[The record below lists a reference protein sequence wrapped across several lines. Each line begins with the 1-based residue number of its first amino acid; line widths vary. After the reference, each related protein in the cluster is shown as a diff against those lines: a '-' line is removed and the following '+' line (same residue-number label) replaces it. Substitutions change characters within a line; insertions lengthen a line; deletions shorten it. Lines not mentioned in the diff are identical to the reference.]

1 MAMGTRKKRQR
12 QESLWYGGE
21 LAAAPGHP
29 FYTRLNEVLE
39 AAGFDPFCETQCAKF
54 YHQKLGRPSLPPGQ
68 YFRVM
73 MIGFFEGLDSE
84 RGIAWRLA
92 DSLTL
97 RQFLSIGLDES
108 TPDHVTISRTRRLI
122 DAETHQRIFSWVLEQ
137 LAVSGLI
144 KGKTI
149 GVDSTT
155 LEANAAMKSIVRRDT
170 GESYMAYLKRL
181 AEAEGI
187 EAQDAA
193 ALLRMDR
200 KRKKKT
206 SNEEWKNPIDEEAEI
221 TKLKDGRTALAY
233 KAENAVDME
242 TGAIVAVTTHGG
254 AAADTATVTETV
266 IEAGVAVA
274 ELMEVEPA
282 EGQSG
287 VHPEGVQE
295 VVADKGYHS
304 NDVLVELAELEV
316 RSYIAEPDRG
326 PRNWDGR
333 QIEKQAVYG
342 NRRRIQGPR
351 GKRLQ
356 RQRGERIERNFA
368 HQFDTG
374 GLDRLYVR
382 GLDNV
387 HKKLL
392 IQAAACNL
400 ALLMR
405 SIYGSGKPR
414 AAHEGVIELVFAL
427 LALMKPLDALWVP
440 QSANLGNCDRPLCP
454 LKYPPDSW
462 QTTKNGQFRHGL
474 LSFSYDSE
482 HAELPILL
490 IQNLITKIPIPIP
503 IPPITPLNPPL
514 GLVPPIPKNVRW
526 IDMTA
531 KLSPIQAV
539 MIGLAKAARS
549 ADAVSATGTASA

>member
-1 MAMGTRKKRQR
+1 MAMGTRKKRER
-12 QESLWYGGE
+12 QEGLWYGGE
-21 LAAAPGHP
+21 LPEAPGHP
-29 FYTRLNEVLE
+29 FYTRLNGILDK
-39 AAGFDPFCETQCAKF
+39 AGFDRFCEASCARF
-54 YHQKLGRPSLPPGQ
+54 YHAKLGRPSLAPGL
-68 YFRVM
+68 YFRIM

-122 DAETHQRIFSWVLEQ
+122 DGETHQRIFTWVLER
-137 LAVSGLI
+137 LAQGGLI
-144 KGKTI
+144 RGKTI

-170 GESYMAYLKRL
+170 GENYTGYLKRL
-181 AEAEGI
+181 AEAEGVDAT
-187 EAQDAA
+187 EAA
-193 ALLRMDR
+193 ALRRMDR

-206 SNEEWKNPIDEEAEI
+206 SNEDWASPADAEAEI

-254 AAADTATVTETV
+254 AAADTATVEATV

-274 ELMEVEPA
+274 GLVAEKTP
-282 EGQSG
+282 EGQYE
-287 VHPEGVQE
+287 VHPGGLEE

-304 NDVLVELAELEV
+304 NEVAVGFCELEV
-316 RSYIAEPDRG
+316 RTYIAEQDRG
-326 PRNWDGR
+326 GRNWEGKPA
-333 QIEKQAVYG
+333 EKEAVYA
-342 NRRRIQGPR
+342 NRRRIHGER

-356 RQRGERIERNFA
+356 RRRGEKIERNFA

-374 GLDRLYVR
+374 GMDRLYVR
-382 GLDNV
+382 GIGNV

-405 SIYGSGKPR
+405 SMFGAGKPR
-414 AAHEGVIELVFAL
+414 AAHDIAVEAVFAILAFLNAIEGVSQ
-427 LALMKPLDALWVP
+427 PR
-440 QSANLGNCDRPLCP
+440 SANSDR
-454 LKYPPDSW
+454 
-462 QTTKNGQFRHGL
+462 QQRQAHRFRN
-474 LSFSYDSE
+474 SE
-482 HAELPILL
+482 LFC
-490 IQNLITKIPIPIP
+490 
-503 IPPITPLNPPL
+503 
-514 GLVPPIPKNVRW
+514 
-526 IDMTA
+526 
-531 KLSPIQAV
+531 
-539 MIGLAKAARS
+539 RS
-549 ADAVSATGTASA
+549 AENRAV

>member
-1 MAMGTRKKRQR
+1 MAMGTRKKRER
-12 QESLWYGGE
+12 QEDLWYGGE
-21 LAAAPGHP
+21 LPSAPGHP
-29 FYTRLNEVLE
+29 FYKRLNETLDD
-39 AAGFDPFCETQCAKF
+39 ARFDSFCETNCAGF
-54 YHQKLGRPSLPPGQ
+54 YHEKLGRPSLPPGQ

-73 MIGFFEGLDSE
+73 MIGLFEGLDSE

-97 RQFLSIGLDES
+97 RQFLSIGLDEK

-122 DAETHQRIFSWVLEQ
+122 DAETHQRTFTWVLEC
-137 LAVSGLI
+137 LAQAGLI

-206 SNEEWKNPIDEEAEI
+206 SNADWKSPSDEEAEI

-242 TGAIVAVTTHGG
+242 TGAIVAVTTHSG
-254 AAADTATVTETV
+254 AAADTATVKETV
-266 IEAGVAVA
+266 IEAGIAVA
-274 ELMEVEPA
+274 GLIAEKTA
-282 EGQSG
+282 EGEYP
-287 VHPEGVQE
+287 VHPEGVEE

-304 NDVLVELAELEV
+304 NDVMVGLAEMEV
-316 RSYIAEPDRG
+316 RSYVAEPDRG
-326 PRNWDGR
+326 ARNWDGKEA
-333 QIEKQAVYG
+333 EKVAVHG
-342 NRRRIQGPR
+342 NRRRVQGVR

-382 GLDNV
+382 GLENV
-387 HKKLL
+387 HKKFL

-400 ALLMR
+400 ALLLR
-405 SIYGSGKPR
+405 SRYGSGKPR
-414 AAHEGVIELVFAL
+414 AAHDRAVEAILTIFAVIRAAEDLFASGSAHFRPHDLVFC
-427 LALMKPLDALWVP
+427 
-440 QSANLGNCDRPLCP
+440 QSVGHCLVLEPAAKRP
-454 LKYPPDSW
+454 
-462 QTTKNGQFRHGL
+462 
-474 LSFSYDSE
+474 
-482 HAELPILL
+482 
-490 IQNLITKIPIPIP
+490 
-503 IPPITPLNPPL
+503 
-514 GLVPPIPKNVRW
+514 V
-526 IDMTA
+526 
-531 KLSPIQAV
+531 
-539 MIGLAKAARS
+539 
-549 ADAVSATGTASA
+549 

>member
-1 MAMGTRKKRQR
+1 MAMGTRKQRER
-12 QESLWYGGE
+12 QEGLWYQAE
-21 LAAAPGHP
+21 LPTAPGHP
-29 FYTRLNEVLE
+29 FYKRLNEVLDQ
-39 AAGFDPFCETQCAKF
+39 AGFDRFCETHCAEF
-54 YHQKLGRPSLPPGQ
+54 YHEKLGRPSLAPGL

-97 RQFLSIGLDES
+97 RQFLGIGLDER

-122 DAETHQRIFSWVLEQ
+122 DAETHQRIFLWVLER
-137 LAVSGLI
+137 LAQGGLL

-170 GESYMAYLKRL
+170 GESYSAYLKRL

-187 EAQDAA
+187 AAKDAA

-200 KRKKKT
+200 KRSKKT
-206 SNEEWKNPIDEEAEI
+206 SNEDWESPSDSEAEI

-254 AAADTATVTETV
+254 AAADTATVEETV
-266 IEAGVAVA
+266 IEAGIAVA
-274 ELMEVEPA
+274 EVSAEKTPAGKYEVHA
-282 EGQSG
+282 GG
-287 VHPEGVQE
+287 VEE

-304 NDVLVELAELEV
+304 NDVAVGLQEMGV
-316 RSYIAEPDRG
+316 RSYVAEPDRG
-326 PRNWDGR
+326 ARNWEGK
-333 QIEKQAVYG
+333 EAAKAAVYA
-342 NRRRIQGPR
+342 NRRRVQGEH
-351 GKRLQ
+351 GKQLQ
-356 RQRGERIERNFA
+356 RLRGERIERNFA

-382 GLDNV
+382 GIKNV
-387 HKKLL
+387 HKKFL

-405 SIYGSGKPR
+405 SLYGAGKPR
-414 AAHEGVIELVFAL
+414 AAYDCALAALFAF
-427 LALMKPLDALWVP
+427 LAVLTAANDSFMAW
-440 QSANLGNCDRPLCP
+440 SADF
-454 LKYPPDSW
+454 DE
-462 QTTKNGQFRHGL
+462 QFRTYVD
-474 LSFSYDSE
+474 FY
-482 HAELPILL
+482 
-490 IQNLITKIPIPIP
+490 T
-503 IPPITPLNPPL
+503 
-514 GLVPPIPKNVRW
+514 LVAFTRQLENRTV
-526 IDMTA
+526 
-531 KLSPIQAV
+531 
-539 MIGLAKAARS
+539 
-549 ADAVSATGTASA
+549 

>member
-1 MAMGTRKKRQR
+1 MGTRKMRER
-12 QESLWYGGE
+12 QEDLWYGGE

-29 FYTRLNEVLE
+29 FYKRLNEVLDN
-39 AAGFDPFCETQCAKF
+39 AHFDRFCEKSCAGF

-68 YFRVM
+68 YFRIM

-97 RQFLSIGLDES
+97 RQFLSIGLDEK

-122 DAETHQRIFSWVLEQ
+122 PAATHQRIFSFVLEQ
-137 LAVSGLI
+137 LAQAGLI

-170 GESYMAYLKRL
+170 GESYLAYLKRL
-181 AEAEGI
+181 AEAEGVD
-187 EAQDAA
+187 AKDAA

-206 SNEEWKNPIDEEAEI
+206 SNEDWQSPSDQEAEI
-221 TKLKDGRTALAY
+221 TKLKDGRTALAF

-254 AAADTATVTETV
+254 AAADTTTIQETV
-266 IEAGVAVA
+266 IEAAIAVA
-274 ELMEVEPA
+274 ELIAEPTP
-282 EGQSG
+282 EGEYC
-287 VHPEGVQE
+287 VHPNGVQE

-304 NDVLVELAELEV
+304 NETVLGLDRLEV
-316 RSYIAEPDRG
+316 RTYIAEPDRG
-326 PRNWDGR
+326 PRNWLGKAK
-333 QIEKQAVYG
+333 EKAAIYG
-342 NRRRIQGPR
+342 NRRRIQGHR
-351 GKRLQ
+351 GKSLQ

-382 GLDNV
+382 GKENV
-387 HKKLL
+387 HKKFL

-405 SIYGSGKPR
+405 SSYGSGKPK
-414 AAHEGVIELVFAL
+414 AAHDGVVDVILTILAVLKAL
-427 LALMKPLDALWVP
+427 EDI
-440 QSANLGNCDRPLCP
+440 
-454 LKYPPDSW
+454 
-462 QTTKNGQFRHGL
+462 F
-474 LSFSYDSE
+474 
-482 HAELPILL
+482 
-490 IQNLITKIPIPIP
+490 
-503 IPPITPLNPPL
+503 
-514 GLVPPIPKNVRW
+514 
-526 IDMTA
+526 
-531 KLSPIQAV
+531 
-539 MIGLAKAARS
+539 
-549 ADAVSATGTASA
+549 TASSAILYRDLRCSRHSHRCHTLFSAGGKRPV

>member
-1 MAMGTRKKRQR
+1 MAMGTRKMRER
-12 QESLWYGGE
+12 QEDLWYGGE
-21 LAAAPGHP
+21 LPTAPGHP
-29 FYTRLNEVLE
+29 FYKRLNEILDD
-39 AAGFDPFCETQCAKF
+39 AKFDPFCEISCASF
-54 YHQKLGRPSLPPGQ
+54 YHHKLGRPSLPPGQ
-68 YFRVM
+68 YFRIM

-97 RQFLSIGLDES
+97 RQFLSIGLDEN

-122 DAETHQRIFSWVLEQ
+122 DEKTHQRIFTWVLEQ
-137 LAVSGLI
+137 LAQNGLI

-187 EAQDAA
+187 KGEDAA

-206 SNEEWKNPIDEEAEI
+206 SNEDWKSPSDEEAEI

-233 KAENAVDME
+233 KSENAVDME
-242 TGAIVAVTTHGG
+242 TGAIVAVTTHSG
-254 AAADTATVTETV
+254 AAADTATVKETV
-266 IEAGVAVA
+266 IEAGIAVA
-274 ELMEVEPA
+274 GLIAEKTPA
-282 EGQSG
+282 GKYE

-304 NDVLVELAELEV
+304 NDVMVGLAEMEV
-316 RSYIAEPDRG
+316 RTYVAEPDRG
-326 PRNWDGR
+326 TRNWDGKEA
-333 QIEKQAVYG
+333 EKEAVYG
-342 NRRRIQGPR
+342 NRRRVQGER

-368 HQFDTG
+368 HQFDSG

-400 ALLMR
+400 ALLIR
-405 SIYGSGKPR
+405 SSYGAGKPT
-414 AAHEGVIELVFAL
+414 AAHELGVQAIFAI
-427 LALMKPLDALWVP
+427 LAIIRAVNEIFG
-440 QSANLGNCDRPLCP
+440 SASAHFHPCHL
-454 LKYPPDSW
+454 
-462 QTTKNGQFRHGL
+462 
-474 LSFSYDSE
+474 FS
-482 HAELPILL
+482 
-490 IQNLITKIPIPIP
+490 
-503 IPPITPLNPPL
+503 
-514 GLVPPIPKNVRW
+514 
-526 IDMTA
+526 
-531 KLSPIQAV
+531 
-539 MIGLAKAARS
+539 RS
-549 ADAVSATGTASA
+549 SQGCFLVSAPVEKWGV

>member
-1 MAMGTRKKRQR
+1 MAMGTRKQRER
-12 QESLWYGGE
+12 QEGLWYQAE
-21 LAAAPGHP
+21 LPTAPGHP
-29 FYTRLNEVLE
+29 FYKRLNEVLDK
-39 AAGFDPFCETQCAKF
+39 AGFDVFCETSCAEF
-54 YHQKLGRPSLPPGQ
+54 YHDKLGRPSLPPGL

-97 RQFLSIGLDES
+97 RQFLGIGLDER

-122 DAETHQRIFSWVLEQ
+122 DAATHQRIFLWVLER
-137 LAVSGLI
+137 LAQGGLI

-170 GESYMAYLKRL
+170 GESYSAYLKRL

-187 EAQDAA
+187 DAKDAA
-193 ALLRMDR
+193 VLLRMDR
-200 KRKKKT
+200 KRSKKT
-206 SNEEWKNPIDEEAEI
+206 SNEDWESPSDSEAEI

-254 AAADTATVTETV
+254 ASADTATVEETV
-266 IEAGVAVA
+266 IEAGLAVA
-274 ELMEVEPA
+274 EVSAEKTSAGKYEVHA
-282 EGQSG
+282 GG
-287 VHPEGVQE
+287 VEE

-304 NDVLVELAELEV
+304 NDVAVCLKEMGV
-316 RSYIAEPDRG
+316 RSYVAEPNRG
-326 PRNWDGR
+326 TRNWEGK
-333 QIEKQAVYG
+333 EAAKAAVYD
-342 NRRRIQGPR
+342 NRRRIQGER
-351 GKRLQ
+351 GKQLQ

-382 GLDNV
+382 GIKNV
-387 HKKLL
+387 HKKFL

-405 SIYGSGKPR
+405 SVYGAGKPR
-414 AAHEGVIELVFAL
+414 AAYDRAVAALFAF
-427 LALMKPLDALWVP
+427 LAVLTADDDSFMAWPADFDEH
-440 QSANLGNCDRPLCP
+440 LGTYVGFYTLIDFMSRPENR
-454 LKYPPDSW
+454 
-462 QTTKNGQFRHGL
+462 T
-474 LSFSYDSE
+474 
-482 HAELPILL
+482 
-490 IQNLITKIPIPIP
+490 
-503 IPPITPLNPPL
+503 
-514 GLVPPIPKNVRW
+514 V
-526 IDMTA
+526 
-531 KLSPIQAV
+531 
-539 MIGLAKAARS
+539 
-549 ADAVSATGTASA
+549 